1 MGRILRQNPQR
12 LLQRHLVRTDGP
24 PACFAGDFLP
34 SDVMPH
40 TINYDW
46 RTITALNTVSTL
58 SQVGQF
64 GVAYV
69 MAPVWL
75 AQQGLDATQLGLF
88 AASLWLGQLP
98 GLGLAPGLTK
108 RFGAKP
114 IIVSGLF
121 CTVVA
126 LLLIAMAGWPFGL
139 FGGILAGFGL
149 GLRWIGLEP
158 WLYHIAP
165 AHARGRLVGFHETL
179 IALAP
184 IVAPLAAGYVGLQ
197 GISIFW
203 VGIGFTLVS
212 LVPLAVARS
221 PSAEEA
227 SLPITRHTPSP
238 PFFKRDRIFRQGV
251 VIALLG
257 GMMEAA
263 VSGLFALF
271 TQGRS
276 INADQTADLLAVF
289 GLGGLL
295 LQYGVGWLADHRGLG
310 TAAVSCAAGTVLV
323 AMGLTLPLNHLLL
336 VVLVFLLGGFIT
348 AFLTLALIA
357 STKTSTGSMAK
368 NVSLMSML
376 YTVSAIA
383 GPLMAGTVM
392 KASHSDALMWFTASA
407 AATMAAGLL
416 WGLPSRKPAGR

>member
-1 MGRILRQNPQR
+1 MSQ
-12 LLQRHLVRTDGP
+12 P
-24 PACFAGDFLP
+24 PEF
-34 SDVMPH
+34 
-40 TINYDW
+40 DW
-46 RTITALNTVSTL
+46 RTISALNTVSAL

-75 AQQGLDATQLGLF
+75 AEQGLDATQLGLF

-98 GLGLAPGLTK
+98 GLGLAPSLSK

-114 IIVSGLF
+114 IIVSGLL
-121 CTVVA
+121 CSVVA
-126 LLLIAMAGWPFGL
+126 LLLIAFAGWPFSLLAGL
-139 FGGILAGFGL
+139 LAGFGL

-197 GISIFW
+197 GSAIFW

-212 LVPLAVARS
+212 LVPLAVACS
-221 PSAEEA
+221 PGAEAA
-227 SLPITRHTPSP
+227 SSPITGHIPNP
-238 PFFKRDRIFRQGV
+238 PFFKRDRIFLQGV

-271 TQGRS
+271 TQGRGIS
-276 INADQTADLLAVF
+276 AAETADLLAVF

-295 LQYGVGWLADHRGLG
+295 LQYGVGWLADHRGLS
-310 TAAVSCAAGTVLV
+310 TAAVSCAVGTVMV
-323 AMGLTLPLNHLLL
+323 AMALTLPLNHLLL
-336 VVLVFLLGGFIT
+336 VGLVFLLGGFIT

-357 STKTSTGSMAK
+357 STTTATGSMAS

-383 GPLMAGTVM
+383 GPLMAGTTM
-392 KASHSDALMWFTASA
+392 KATQSDALMWFTAA
-407 AATMAAGLL
+407 AAAIMAAGLL
-416 WGLPSRKPAGR
+416 WGLASQKPANR

>member
-1 MGRILRQNPQR
+1 
-12 LLQRHLVRTDGP
+12 
-24 PACFAGDFLP
+24 
-34 SDVMPH
+34 
-40 TINYDW
+40 
-46 RTITALNTVSTL
+46 L
-58 SQVGQF
+58 S
-64 GVAYV
+64 
-69 MAPVWL
+69 
-75 AQQGLDATQLGLF
+75 
-88 AASLWLGQLP
+88 
-98 GLGLAPGLTK
+98 K

-121 CTVVA
+121 FSVVA
-126 LLLIAMAGWPFGL
+126 LLLIAFAGWPFGL
-139 FGGILAGFGL
+139 LAGLLAGLGL

-165 AHARGRLVGFHETL
+165 SHARGRLVGFHETL

-197 GISIFW
+197 GSAIFW

-212 LVPLAVARS
+212 LLPLAVARS
-221 PSAEEA
+221 PSAETA
-227 SLPITRHTPSP
+227 SLPITSHTPNPS
-238 PFFKRDRIFRQGV
+238 FFKRDRIFQQGV

-271 TQGRS
+271 TQGRGIS
-276 INADQTADLLAVF
+276 AAETADLLAVF

-310 TAAVSCAAGTVLV
+310 TAAVSCAVGTVLV
-323 AMGLTLPLNHLLL
+323 AMALTLPLNHLLL
-336 VVLVFLLGGFIT
+336 VGLVFMLGGFIT

-357 STKTSTGSMAK
+357 STQTSTGSMAS

-376 YTVSAIA
+376 YTVSAIT
-383 GPLMAGTVM
+383 GPLMAGTTM
-392 KASHSDALMWFTASA
+392 KATHSDALMWFTAA
-407 AATMAAGLL
+407 AAAIMVAGLV
-416 WGLPSRKPAGR
+416 WGRSSKISSSA

>member
-1 MGRILRQNPQR
+1 M
-12 LLQRHLVRTDGP
+12 RHTTD
-24 PACFAGDFLP
+24 F
-34 SDVMPH
+34 
-40 TINYDW
+40 DW
-46 RTITALNTVSTL
+46 RTITALNTVSAL

-114 IIVSGLF
+114 IIVAGLF

-126 LLLIAMAGWPFGL
+126 LLLMALAGWPFGL
-139 FGGILAGFGL
+139 LGGLLTGFGL

-184 IVAPLAAGYVGLQ
+184 IVAPVAASFVGLK
-197 GISIFW
+197 GSPIFW

-212 LVPLAVARS
+212 LVPLAIARS
-221 PSAEEA
+221 PDAEEA
-227 SLPITRHTPSP
+227 SLPSTDHTPSP
-238 PFFKRDRIFRQGV
+238 PFSKRDRIFQQGV
-251 VIALLG
+251 MIALLG

-271 TQGRS
+271 TQGRGIS
-276 INADQTADLLAVF
+276 ADQTADLLAVF
-289 GLGGLL
+289 GMGGLL

-310 TAAVSCAAGTVLV
+310 MTAVSCAAGTVLV
-323 AMGLTLPLNHLLL
+323 TMGLTLPLNHLML

-357 STKTSTGSMAK
+357 STKTSTGSMAR

-376 YTVSAIA
+376 YTVSAIT
-383 GPLMAGTVM
+383 GPLMAGTTM
-392 KASHSDALMWFTASA
+392 KATHSDALMWFTAA
-407 AATMAAGLL
+407 AAAFMVVGLG
-416 WGLPSRKPAGR
+416 WMRSAKKSSSA

>member
-1 MGRILRQNPQR
+1 MSQPT
-12 LLQRHLVRTDGP
+12 H
-24 PACFAGDFLP
+24 
-34 SDVMPH
+34 
-40 TINYDW
+40 YDW
-46 RTITALNTVSTL
+46 RTITALNTVSAL

-75 AQQGLDATQLGLF
+75 AQQGLDASQLGLF

-98 GLGLAPGLTK
+98 GLGLAPGLTR

-114 IIVSGLF
+114 IIVAGLLSS
-121 CTVVA
+121 VVA
-126 LLLIAMAGWPFGL
+126 LLVIALAGWPWAL
-139 FGGILAGFGL
+139 LGGFLAGFGL

-184 IVAPLAAGYVGLQ
+184 IVAPVATSFVGLK
-197 GISIFW
+197 GSPIFW
-203 VGIGFTLVS
+203 VGIGFTVVS

-221 PSAEEA
+221 PNAAET
-227 SLPITRHTPSP
+227 SLPANSHLPSP
-238 PFFKRDRIFRQGV
+238 PMSKRDRIFKQGV

-271 TQGRS
+271 TQGRG

-383 GPLMAGTVM
+383 GPLMAGSVM
-392 KASHSDALMWFTASA
+392 KASQSDALMWFTAAA

-416 WGLPSRKPAGR
+416 WGRTSRTPARK

>member
-1 MGRILRQNPQR
+1 MS
-12 LLQRHLVRTDGP
+12 HP
-24 PACFAGDFLP
+24 PEF
-34 SDVMPH
+34 
-40 TINYDW
+40 DW
-46 RTITALNTVSTL
+46 RTISALNTVSAL

-75 AQQGLDATQLGLF
+75 AEQGLDATQLGLF

-98 GLGLAPGLTK
+98 GLGLAPRLSK

-114 IIVSGLF
+114 IIVSGLL
-121 CTVVA
+121 CSVVA
-126 LLLIAMAGWPFGL
+126 LLLIAFAGWPFGL
-139 FGGILAGFGL
+139 LAGLLAGFGL

-165 AHARGRLVGFHETL
+165 SHARGRLVGFHETL

-197 GISIFW
+197 GSAIFW

-212 LVPLAVARS
+212 LAPLAVARN

-227 SLPITRHTPSP
+227 SLPIISHTPSP
-238 PFFKRDRIFRQGV
+238 SFFQRDRIFQQGV

-271 TQGRS
+271 TQGRGIS
-276 INADQTADLLAVF
+276 AAETAHLLAVF

-310 TAAVSCAAGTVLV
+310 TAAVSCAVGTVLV
-323 AMGLTLPLNHLLL
+323 AMALTLPLNHLLL
-336 VVLVFLLGGFIT
+336 LGLVFLLGGFIMRGVEI
-348 AFLTLALIA
+348 F
-357 STKTSTGSMAK
+357 KGE
-368 NVSLMSML
+368 
-376 YTVSAIA
+376 
-383 GPLMAGTVM
+383 
-392 KASHSDALMWFTASA
+392 KA
-407 AATMAAGLL
+407 
-416 WGLPSRKPAGR
+416 R

>member
-1 MGRILRQNPQR
+1 MQQD
-12 LLQRHLVRTDGP
+12 TEFDW
-24 PACFAGDFLP
+24 
-34 SDVMPH
+34 S
-40 TINYDW
+40 TIS
-46 RTITALNTVSTL
+46 ALNTVSAL

-69 MAPVWL
+69 VAPVWL
-75 AQQGLDATQLGLF
+75 AEQGLNATQLGLF

-98 GLGLAPGLTK
+98 GLALAPGLSQ

-114 IIVSGLF
+114 IIVAGLF

-126 LLLIAMAGWPFGL
+126 LLLIALAGWPLGL
-139 FGGILAGFGL
+139 LGGVLAGFGL

-184 IVAPLAAGYVGLQ
+184 IVAPLAASYVGLQ
-197 GISIFW
+197 GMPIFW

-221 PSAEEA
+221 PSKADA
-227 SLPITRHTPSP
+227 SLPTHSATASP
-238 PFFKRDRIFRQGV
+238 QFSQRDLIFRQGV

-271 TQGRS
+271 TQGRGITAS
-276 INADQTADLLAVF
+276 QTADLLAVF

-295 LQYGVGWLADHRGLG
+295 LQYPVGWLADHRGLG
-310 TAAVSCAAGTVLV
+310 TAAVSCALGTVLV
-323 AMGLTLPLNHLLL
+323 AMALTLPLNHMLL

-357 STKTSTGSMAK
+357 STKTSTGSIAR
-368 NVSLMSML
+368 NVSVMSML

-383 GPLMAGTVM
+383 GPLMAGATM
-392 KASHSDALMWFTASA
+392 KATQSDALMWFTATA
-407 AATMAAGLL
+407 AAVMAVGLG
-416 WGLPSRKPAGR
+416 WGRVSRKFG